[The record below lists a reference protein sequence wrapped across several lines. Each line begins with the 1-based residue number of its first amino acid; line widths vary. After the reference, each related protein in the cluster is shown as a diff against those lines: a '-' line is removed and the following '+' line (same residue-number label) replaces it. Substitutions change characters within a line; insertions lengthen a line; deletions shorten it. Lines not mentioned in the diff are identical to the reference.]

1 MGMTEVHVGLA
12 DVQAVGDVLDWLCE
26 QSDGMGIEAAVEMAA
41 ALDVLAKKVAMAKS
55 LCETQA
61 KKLLDGQPARIG
73 DKIIVEKATGKWRP
87 NQSRVK
93 GAVLAR
99 ACYDENGEL
108 EEYPDNAAERAIDM
122 MFALYVSPS
131 QMPKAGGLKELRLK
145 NEDVAD
151 WERTG
156 SELKVIDG

>member
-1 MGMTEVHVGLA
+1 MTAVHVGLA
-12 DVQAVGDVLDWLCE
+12 DIQAVGDVLDWLCE
-26 QSDGMGIEAAVEMAA
+26 QSDNMSIEAAVEMVA
-41 ALDVLAKKVAMAKS
+41 ALDALAKKVSMAKS

-61 KKLLDGQPARIG
+61 KKLLDGQPAKVG

-87 NQSRVK
+87 NQARIKNVVLSRSLV
-93 GAVLAR
+93 
-99 ACYDENGEL
+99 DDNGER
-108 EEYPDNAAERAIDM
+108 EAEPDQAASRAIAL
-122 MFALYVSPS
+122 MFSLYVSPS
-131 QMPKAGGLKELRLK
+131 QMPKVGGLKELRLK